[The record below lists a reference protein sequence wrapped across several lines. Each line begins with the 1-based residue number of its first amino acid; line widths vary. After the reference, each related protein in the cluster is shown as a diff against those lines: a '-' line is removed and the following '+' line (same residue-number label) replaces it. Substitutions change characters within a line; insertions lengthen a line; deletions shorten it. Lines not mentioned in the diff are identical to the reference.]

1 MVVMVRS
8 GWPTGIVL
16 YVCTVVYSWYGL
28 ESPPQNPKYFPQ
40 FFCTLI
46 FLNPKLFF
54 YTTQL

>member
-1 MVVMVRS
+1 MVRS

-16 YVCTVVYSWYGL
+16 YVCTVVLCWYGL

-40 FFCTLI
+40 FFCTAI